1 MSNVVATGRRMNGR
15 DGLIAENLGTRGE
28 KNWAPPVLGRLDS
41 PARGLE
47 TTLGLRCPQWSWWG

>member
-1 MSNVVATGRRMNGR
+1 MSSVVAIGRRINGR

-28 KNWAPPVLGRLDS
+28 KNWAPPVPGRLDL

-47 TTLGLRCPQWSWWG
+47 TALGLRYPKWP